1 METSKK
7 LKTTVELNLPSQNIL
22 LGRMLRTER
31 KRLALS
37 QAAFGACCGVTSR
50 TVIEW
55 EKGTSSPD
63 LQQLYSLSKFGLDL
77 AKFKYESPEKMT
89 MDHYGFKEIFF
100 VLDDDKCHTNKL
112 LQSMKNLST
121 SFFENPEYTL
131 INMESIFNKKGEL
144 IGIRYFYK
152 YPELLV
158 YDESQTI
165 WQAISDTT
173 IADIKNTRYFNKG

>member
-1 METSKK
+1 MELSKNPEESK
-7 LKTTVELNLPSQNIL
+7 IPPLNIL
-22 LGRMLRTER
+22 LARMLRTER

-50 TVIEW
+50 TIIEW

-89 MDHYGFKEIFF
+89 MDHYSFKEIHF
-100 VLDDDKCHTNKL
+100 VLDDDKCDTSKQ
-112 LQSMKNLST
+112 LQSMKNLSIT
-121 SFFENPEYTL
+121 LFKNPEYTL
-131 INMESIFNKKGEL
+131 INIESIFNKKGEQ

-152 YPELLV
+152 YPELLIF
-158 YDESQTI
+158 DESHAI
-165 WQAISDTT
+165 WQALSDKS
-173 IADIKNTRYFNKG
+173 IADISNTRYINKG